1 MKKSLIA
8 LSVVSLLGL
17 GAFTVQAN
25 ASDQNAP
32 SNNSIKEIT
41 DNSNRGN
48 GEQKQKNSMCNNLT
62 EEQQKLIEKGYNELT
77 QEEKDMYDK
86 YHQKHKKD
94 LSEDEL
100 NKYYQIADKVYKY
113 MDEDFKTQVKER
125 REQRKLHREK
135 MQNNINK
142 GNSHG
147 KGRGKNSCK

>member
-41 DNSNRGN
+41 NNSNRGN
-48 GEQKQKNSMCNNLT
+48 GSQKQKNNMCKNLT
-62 EEQQKLIEKGYNELT
+62 EEQQKLIEKGYSELT

-86 YHQKHKKD
+86 YHQNHKKD
-94 LSEDEL
+94 LSEEEL
-100 NKYYQIADKVYKY
+100 NKYYQIVDKVYKY
-113 MDEDFKTQVKER
+113 MDEDFKSQVKER
-125 REQRKLHREK
+125 REQRKLHREE
-135 MQNNINK
+135 MQNNLNK
-142 GNSHG
+142 GNSQG